1 MIILLVHILTPA
13 SVINPNFQVQTMKQH
28 LPSLVLVN
36 TSRLTDKASYS
47 KFTFS
52 CQPDISVYSKE
63 TNHKFE
69 NNLSLVEFPIEFK
82 TTVDQDPF
90 VVNPVP
96 SSDTHPTTKYPFMS
110 TTSQGC
116 LTAGQITAYA
126 TSILSAQYRTHIFFV
141 LILKPFARLI
151 RWDRGGAVVTAPI
164 YYDQEPHLFDF
175 FIRYD
180 AATRD
185 VRGHDLTVRFPTD
198 GESQRARE
206 LSDLADAKSLLTITI
221 PDPDQSQESSTYVI
235 RGPSARPDIPTG
247 RWTRTSIA
255 YDVQRNMRVLL
266 KDSWRVLLEDI
277 TPEGEVYARLHQHS
291 VPNIPYCSRATDVG
305 DDFYHTSR
313 THEFVGKCGEPH
325 APIQIVP
332 HRHYRLVL
340 DTIGRKLETFE
351 CSHDLL
357 KAVCAS
363 LVGELAERS
372 QLGKV
377 NLTQLHTAHEAAYKA
392 GILHRDISVGNIMI
406 FDSKQHNINGGMLID
421 WDLSKVHDPLVERSS
436 ARQYT
441 RTVSKAHD

>member
-1 MIILLVHILTPA
+1 
-13 SVINPNFQVQTMKQH
+13 
-28 LPSLVLVN
+28 
-36 TSRLTDKASYS
+36 
-47 KFTFS
+47 
-52 CQPDISVYSKE
+52 VYSKE

-96 SSDTHPTTKYPFMS
+96 SSDTHPMTKYPFMS

-180 AATRD
+180 AATHD

-221 PDPDQSQESSTYVI
+221 PDPDQLQESSTYI
-235 RGPSARPDIPTG
+235 ICGPST
-247 RWTRTSIA
+247 
-255 YDVQRNMRVLL
+255 
-266 KDSWRVLLEDI
+266 
-277 TPEGEVYARLHQHS
+277 
-291 VPNIPYCSRATDVG
+291 
-305 DDFYHTSR
+305 
-313 THEFVGKCGEPH
+313 
-325 APIQIVP
+325 
-332 HRHYRLVL
+332 
-340 DTIGRKLETFE
+340 
-351 CSHDLL
+351 
-357 KAVCAS
+357 
-363 LVGELAERS
+363 
-372 QLGKV
+372 
-377 NLTQLHTAHEAAYKA
+377 
-392 GILHRDISVGNIMI
+392 
-406 FDSKQHNINGGMLID
+406 
-421 WDLSKVHDPLVERSS
+421 
-436 ARQYT
+436 
-441 RTVSKAHD
+441 